1 MTSKSQHHS
10 INIFATV
17 IAFIGFFGSILW
29 LILARWILKL
39 ENGYLIHPILSIL
52 GYLYLLI
59 AIRTDN
65 LQKYGNSMGFLIL
78 NVLYGI
84 AAIWVIPR
92 VQDMWKVTTE
102 NYWGLIIIALT
113 AVYAFMTILVLLVAI
128 KSLEE
133 QSDIAMK
140 AAVKYFEDNPHL
152 LEEDDE
158 EEESKTSTAG
168 SA

>member
-1 MTSKSQHHS
+1 MTSKSHHHS
-10 INIFATV
+10 INVFATV
-17 IAFIGFFGSILW
+17 IAFIGFLGSICW
-29 LILARWILKL
+29 LITARWILKL
-39 ENGYLIHPILSIL
+39 EDGYLIHPILSIL

-65 LQKYGNSMGFLIL
+65 LQKYGNAMGFLIL

-84 AAIWVIPR
+84 AAVWIVPY
-92 VQDMWKVTTE
+92 VPDLWKPTTE
-102 NYWGLIIIALT
+102 NYWGLIIVALT
-113 AVYAFMTILVLLVAI
+113 AVYAFMTILVALVAI

-140 AAVKYFEDNPHL
+140 AAVKYFEENPHL

-158 EEESKTSTAG
+158 DSKTSTTA